1 MSNLKNNIIS
11 KKAVICVV
19 GLGYVGY
26 PLLKL
31 ISNKGF
37 KIIGLDN
44 DENKIIKLNSKKLK
58 IFFY

>member
-11 KKAVICVV
+11 KKLSICVV

-31 ISNKGF
+31 ISKRVLRL
-37 KIIGLDN
+37 LD
-44 DENKIIKLNSKKLK
+44 
-58 IFFY
+58 